1 MKWNLN
7 HLVKLQKN
15 LDAHVFKKANAS
27 YESTTAKRQMALVVE
42 LAEWANELRFF
53 KFWSLK
59 KQSSMET
66 IFDEFADVLHFALS
80 FAVQFNVDC
89 VFETK
94 YELEALDLIS
104 NFKKLMNASLLINDA
119 DNTLKFLQDLFLI
132 AEYLNYQIGEIEVA
146 YVKKNQVNMMRAT
159 SDY

>member
-1 MKWNLN
+1 
-7 HLVKLQKN
+7 
-15 LDAHVFKKANAS
+15 
-27 YESTTAKRQMALVVE
+27 
-42 LAEWANELRFF
+42 
-53 KFWSLK
+53 
-59 KQSSMET
+59 MET

-132 AEYLNYQIGEIEVA
+132 AEHLNYKMGEIEAA